1 MPTYP
6 QLWFPAGGAAGDD
19 AKSGRGAFT
28 KRHVVIQYTPSGD
41 SEVPAF
47 TIANTPLDVAGLG
60 VPAVKIEAG
69 ENSQGDALLIEKFN
83 ETGNFLTG
91 EFGGD
96 DIFKPVSALSGGE
109 RSRLALAL
117 LMTGDVNLLLLDE
130 PTTHLDIPSQEVLQ
144 SVLSEF
150 DGTILLVTHD
160 RYLVSRLATQVWGLE
175 GDRLRVYDGGYDEY
189 LAERERYELE
199 LRATRTGTRR
209 RAARHQGRRPAEG
222 RLVRR
227 AQQVATLEQAIAD
240 LEARLVTLSLE
251 LQAAGATRQ
260 FDKLRQLGLE
270 YGAVESDLERRM
282 AEWTD
287 VADG

>member
-1 MPTYP
+1 
-6 QLWFPAGGAAGDD
+6 
-19 AKSGRGAFT
+19 
-28 KRHVVIQYTPSGD
+28 
-41 SEVPAF
+41 
-47 TIANTPLDVAGLG
+47 
-60 VPAVKIEAG
+60 
-69 ENSQGDALLIEKFN
+69 
-83 ETGNFLTG
+83 
-91 EFGGD
+91 
-96 DIFKPVSALSGGE
+96 
-109 RSRLALAL
+109 
-117 LMTGDVNLLLLDE
+117 
-130 PTTHLDIPSQEVLQ
+130 
-144 SVLSEF
+144 
-150 DGTILLVTHD
+150 HD

-175 GDRLRVYDGGYDEY
+175 GNRLRVYDGGYDEY
-189 LAERERYELE
+189 LAERERHELA
-199 LRATRTGTRR
+199 LRATRIGTRR

-240 LEARLVTLSLE
+240 LEARLVSLSLE